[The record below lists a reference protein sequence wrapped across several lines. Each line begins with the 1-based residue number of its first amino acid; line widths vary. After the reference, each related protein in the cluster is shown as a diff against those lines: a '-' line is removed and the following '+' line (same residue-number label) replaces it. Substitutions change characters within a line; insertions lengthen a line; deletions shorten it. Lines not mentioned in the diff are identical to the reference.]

1 MVRKIRKAFCIRIQG
16 ESASVDHEATRV
28 YLEKFQ
34 NIIEEQRY
42 IADQVFNAD
51 EIKLW
56 WKKRPNRI
64 FISKKEKTEFGIK
77 VSKDCITLLLYSN
90 TQK

>member
-51 EIKLW
+51 EINSFVPSERF
-56 WKKRPNRI
+56 KKNDR
-64 FISKKEKTEFGIK
+64 
-77 VSKDCITLLLYSN
+77 
-90 TQK
+90 